1 MRRPVRVRPS
11 PLIANDP
18 PLVND
23 RRRLLRLRRFSVR
36 RLPRLTWL
44 LLRLRPTVARGTAVG
59 PRVGDCPRRLPTND
73 PRYLLR
79 LGVLLPVHRS
89 GRSVSLA
96 TLNHGFRV
104 RLGTRIGAGL
114 RARRPAGRRIQ
125 PTTCV

>member
-23 RRRLLRLRRFSVR
+23 RRHLLRFRRFRVR
-36 RLPRLTWL
+36 RLPRLTRL
-44 LLRLRPTVARGTAVG
+44 LLRLRPTVAWGTAVG
-59 PRVGDCPRRLPTND
+59 RRVGDCPRRLPTND
-73 PRYLLR
+73 RRYLLR
-79 LGVLLPVHRS
+79 LGILPVHRS
-89 GRSVSLA
+89 GRSVALA

-125 PTTCV
+125 PATCV